1 MSGGRAR
8 ARVLVVD
15 DEEGIRQF
23 VMSVLHDAAIDAV
36 EAPGGK
42 AALQRLNSEGRFDLL
57 LTDVRM
63 TEMDGFELARRARAA
78 LPDLRVLFMTGY
90 MAEYQLH
97 PSRESVIAKPFRP
110 AELLGC
116 VFEILNRPDGGR
128 PRKA

>member
-1 MSGGRAR
+1 MSGGRPK

-23 VMSVLHDAAIDAV
+23 VVSVLQDAGTDAV
-36 EAPGGK
+36 EADGGK
-42 AALQRLNSEGRFDLL
+42 AALQRLQDAGPFDLL

-63 TEMDGFELARRARAA
+63 PGMDGFELVRQARAA
-78 LPDLRVLFMTGY
+78 RPDLRVLFMTGY

-97 PSRESVIAKPFRP
+97 PSRESIIAKPFRP

>member
-1 MSGGRAR
+1 MSVAR
-8 ARVLVVD
+8 PKARVLVVD

-23 VMSVLHDAAIDAV
+23 VVSVLQDAGT
-36 EAPGGK
+36 EAAEADGGK
-42 AALQRLNSEGRFDLL
+42 AALQRLQSDGPFDLL

-63 TEMDGFELARRARAA
+63 PGMDGFELARQARAA
-78 LPDLRVLFMTGY
+78 WPDLRVLFMTGY

-97 PSRESVIAKPFRP
+97 PSHESIIAKPFRP